1 MYIDMTLLLT
11 CLRSSLYFYF
21 PSLMRI
27 GRRERM
33 VVLHV
38 CLMRFELN
46 LQEKKIRKQG
56 IISDQ

>member
-1 MYIDMTLLLT
+1 
-11 CLRSSLYFYF
+11 
-21 PSLMRI
+21 MRI

-46 LQEKKIRKQG
+46 LQENKKQ
-56 IISDQ
+56 